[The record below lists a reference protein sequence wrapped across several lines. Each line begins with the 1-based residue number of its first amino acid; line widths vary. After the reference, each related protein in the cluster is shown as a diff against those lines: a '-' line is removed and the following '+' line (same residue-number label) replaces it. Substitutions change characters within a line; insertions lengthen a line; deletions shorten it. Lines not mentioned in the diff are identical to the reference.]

1 MNAYVYDYNKVIYI
15 KKSNLKNSKVKATDL
30 RCAFALIVAG
40 AMASG
45 TTYIKDI
52 DYLFRG
58 YSKPLEKLKS
68 IGLNVEII

>member
-1 MNAYVYDYNKVIYI
+1 MGGYVYDYKHIIYI
-15 KKSNLKNSKVKATDL
+15 KKSILKSAKVKATDL

-40 AMASG
+40 AMARG

-58 YSKPLEKLKS
+58 YVEPLKKLKS
-68 IGLNVEII
+68 IGINVEII